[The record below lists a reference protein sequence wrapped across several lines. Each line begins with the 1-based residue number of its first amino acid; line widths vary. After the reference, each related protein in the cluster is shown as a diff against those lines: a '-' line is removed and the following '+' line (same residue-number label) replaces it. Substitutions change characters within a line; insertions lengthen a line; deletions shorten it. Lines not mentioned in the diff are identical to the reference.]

1 MIRRVAIYLGLGDQ
15 LSDQYVLSFLCGRW
29 RDAGVEI
36 VIIDDPKR
44 RVEADVG
51 IMHVDSTRRSAA
63 YDRVLESY
71 PRVIN
76 GAVRDISKRH
86 ISANL
91 VERGSSWSAPVIVKT
106 NNNCFD
112 RPDFNRRWKES
123 GTVQRFVS
131 RVIDRLLPAQRDIRR
146 THSYPI
152 YESVRQVP
160 RLVWLD
166 RRLVVEK
173 FLPERRDDLYCLRTW
188 VFFGAREKA
197 LFSVSAKPIVKRENI
212 IKSEFVDE
220 IPVAIREARRQR
232 GFDFGKF
239 DFVIHQGETVLLDTN
254 STPTCSG
261 KPSPRLN
268 AIFDELAAG
277 LFDEAEL
284 REGQVAAS

>member
-1 MIRRVAIYLGLGDQ
+1 MIRRVAIYLDPGGQ

-29 RDAGVEI
+29 YDAGVEI
-36 VIIDDPKR
+36 VVIDDPTR

-51 IMHVDSTRRSAA
+51 IMHVDRTRRSAA
-63 YDRVLESY
+63 YDHVLESY

-76 GAVRDISKRH
+76 GSVRDISKRH

-91 VERGSSWSAPVIVKT
+91 VERGSSWSGPVIVKT
-106 NNNCFD
+106 NTNCFD
-112 RPDFNRRWKES
+112 LPDFDRRWKES

-131 RVIDRLLPAQRDIRR
+131 RVIDRLLPTRRDIRR
-146 THSYPI
+146 THSYSI
-152 YESVRQVP
+152 YESVRHVP
-160 RLVWLD
+160 RLVRWD

-173 FLPERRDDLYCLRTW
+173 FLPERRGDLYCLRTW

-197 LFSVSAKPIVKRENI
+197 LLSVSAKPVVKSENT

-220 IPVAIREARRQR
+220 IPVAIRETRRR
-232 GFDFGKF
+232 LGFDFGKF
-239 DFVIHQGETVLLDTN
+239 DFVIHQGEAVLLDTN
-254 STPTCSG
+254 STPTCGG

-268 AIFDELAAG
+268 AIVDELAAG

-284 REGQVAAS
+284 RERQVAAS